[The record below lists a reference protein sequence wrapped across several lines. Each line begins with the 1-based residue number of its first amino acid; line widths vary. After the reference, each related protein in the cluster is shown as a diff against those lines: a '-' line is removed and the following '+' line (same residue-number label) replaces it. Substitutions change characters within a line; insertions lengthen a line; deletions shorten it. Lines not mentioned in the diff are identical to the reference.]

1 MVEVPLTESS
11 LLAGMDAEQVAVVTA
26 HLQVQHLGAG
36 EALFAVGE
44 LGDRLYVV
52 SQGSVSMI
60 SLPDKNGRTQ
70 RYLSVS
76 PGMMFGETSMLDGGG
91 RTAAA
96 VADSPTVVHV
106 LTLAALNE
114 IGRTHPEVAIPLYR
128 NVALHLS
135 QRLRSAAAAW
145 RTSAG

>member
-1 MVEVPLTESS
+1 
-11 LLAGMDAEQVAVVTA
+11 
-26 HLQVQHLGAG
+26 
-36 EALFAVGE
+36 
-44 LGDRLYVV
+44 
-52 SQGSVSMI
+52 
-60 SLPDKNGRTQ
+60 
-70 RYLSVS
+70 
-76 PGMMFGETSMLDGGG
+76 MLDGGG